1 MQSEE
6 RALILLAKGDLDK
19 LTAEEKQW
27 LIKNL
32 DSTELKEYSDLIS
45 NVTAQLKHLVPIM
58 ETKTE
63 LLAKFRAGKHGNFQ
77 NKVTRFTPFRIEVA
91 SIAILVGIGSLF
103 LFLNNNEE
111 QEYSALSDEEFIKF
125 TQSEDFEKEELSQDS
140 VKSETKFLMT
150 MDFFSNSSISVHL
163 K

>member
-45 NVTAQLKHLVPIM
+45 NVTAQLKHLVPRM
-58 ETKTE
+58 ETKTQ
-63 LLAKFRAGKHGNFQ
+63 LLEKFRSGKYSDFE
-77 NKVTRFTPFRIEVA
+77 NKVTRFTPFRIAVA
-91 SIAILVGIGSLF
+91 SIVILVGIGSLF

-125 TQSEDFEKEELSQDS
+125 TQSEDFEKEELSPDS

>member
-32 DSTELKEYSDLIS
+32 DSTELKEYTDLIS
-45 NVTAQLKHLVPIM
+45 NVTAQLKHLVPRM
-58 ETKTE
+58 ETKTQ
-63 LLAKFRAGKHGNFQ
+63 LLEKFRSGKYSDFE
-77 NKVTRFTPFRIEVA
+77 NKVTRFTPFRIAVA
-91 SIAILVGIGSLF
+91 SIVILVGIGSLF

-125 TQSEDFEKEELSQDS
+125 TQSEDFEKEELSPDS